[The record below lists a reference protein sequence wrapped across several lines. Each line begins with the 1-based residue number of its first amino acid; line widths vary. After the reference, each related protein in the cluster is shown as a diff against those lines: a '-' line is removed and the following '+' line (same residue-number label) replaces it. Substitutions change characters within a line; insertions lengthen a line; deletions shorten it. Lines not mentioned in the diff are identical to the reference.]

1 MFYVLLCKFIYCTVS
16 VLSVKME
23 NYKKKPLKTSICNV
37 CMILSRFRIKLL
49 SANGLENSYHG
60 LVVGQYISINI
71 RTLASLFLDINKYL
85 FKKNILN
92 LFFMNSI

>member
-23 NYKKKPLKTSICNV
+23 NYKKKSICNV
-37 CMILSRFRIKLL
+37 CMILSRFEIKLL
-49 SANGLENSYHG
+49 SAYGLENSYHG
-60 LVVGQYISINI
+60 WVVGQYISINI
-71 RTLASLFLDINKYL
+71 RTLASLFLDINKHL
-85 FKKNILN
+85 FRKNILN